1 MTEER
6 NAPHTPEMRKK
17 ANSYFFAKVAFNVI
31 LIVLGALLI
40 GALLRRMQTQAS
52 IRRQNENSQLALN
65 EALTTLQRNEDSA
78 EGLEEIYHQ
87 GSQQILNDIELVLS
101 GGLSEAM
108 VTTDDDI
115 RAQIMQ
121 EAAER
126 AGVDYLFVLAR
137 DGRIMI
143 SPDRENFRINPA
155 VTGIL
160 TQENIN
166 SLLNYT
172 NKADG
177 TVQPVQVKN
186 RFGTFWFYSRP
197 YYFWNEEYALVI
209 GLDSSVLDEQTGTL
223 RDVSAVLRRTAVI
236 NDGFLFAVNKSNSL
250 FLYFNNGEDMLT
262 GRNALQCGLS
272 RNALSDGYSGVETI
286 QGQEYYCVSRIFNDQ
301 AVICA
306 TARTD
311 RIVADDRFVLFWTI
325 MGFHIVMMVS
335 LAYAVIVR
343 NDFVRHAV
351 ATDRVVLR
359 KDSDNPIYFDK
370 SVFRKVFP
378 LMLVSIMIMY
388 GISYYTQTLLEVTQG
403 VEKSAATLQE
413 VTGRYEES
421 IENREA
427 LSKYNDEHF
436 LSTARLL
443 SFVVEEMPDILN
455 EQTGRYY
462 SIYDDYGNRV
472 FLTDD
477 EGNRL
482 QSVDHSAMLQKLC
495 DNNSIDSIYIFDEDG
510 RTIATNT
517 GNWFFTLSH
526 DAEAQSYPF
535 LAVLDGRTD
544 DYIQARQTNDLG
556 EDSQF
561 IGTAMRYY
569 TMKDEDGGTHYVS
582 RSAFEQSAATSGL
595 TGTMTGDGITEHR
608 SLLQIEMSESLS
620 DRLLEPTSAEWVL
633 TTSML
638 SGGGIVMFDTSSDH
652 LCVYSPMAASIGRP
666 AAELG
671 IPDNAFSG
679 LDYYGFTRIDGISY
693 FQYFRYLDDYFIA
706 TFIPKS
712 TMYTTRVP
720 ISLMT
725 AVVCFILILFLSLTV
740 TLTNKEEEM
749 LYQVIS
755 EEEAERGLNAS
766 IFNIILPS
774 GRQTST
780 TNAAARWDNRHVPWS
795 EKAPEQKLI
804 DISKFIIMAMIIY
817 TLLIAFVIPSQF
829 HESSVLRYILG
840 GSWTKGWNV
849 FALSACALV
858 LMSTVIL
865 VAVCRI
871 PVNIIS
877 SMFGARSETLG
888 HLLLSILKYGGTIGA
903 LFYCLY
909 LVGLD
914 AGGLLAS
921 VGILSLVIGLGAQS
935 LIQDI
940 IAGIFI
946 VFEGEFRV
954 GDIVTIKEFRGTVL
968 DIGLRTTKIMGM
980 DGNIKI
986 FNNSEI
992 SGVLNMTKETSVA
1005 MTTISIEYGQDI
1017 DYVEAVLARDLPA
1030 LKENNPKI
1038 LDGPTYLGVSELG
1051 ASGVSL
1057 RVIARCR
1064 EEDVRGMNRYLNRE
1078 VLQIFYRNGI
1088 NVPFNNVTLSNLDP
1102 SPKKTMADFL
1112 AEQEEK
1118 KK

>member
-403 VEKSAATLQE
+403 VEKSAAALQE

-443 SFVVEEMPDILN
+443 H
-455 EQTGRYY
+455 Q
-462 SIYDDYGNRV
+462 
-472 FLTDD
+472 
-477 EGNRL
+477 
-482 QSVDHSAMLQKLC
+482 
-495 DNNSIDSIYIFDEDG
+495 
-510 RTIATNT
+510 
-517 GNWFFTLSH
+517 
-526 DAEAQSYPF
+526 
-535 LAVLDGRTD
+535 
-544 DYIQARQTNDLG
+544 
-556 EDSQF
+556 
-561 IGTAMRYY
+561 
-569 TMKDEDGGTHYVS
+569 
-582 RSAFEQSAATSGL
+582 
-595 TGTMTGDGITEHR
+595 
-608 SLLQIEMSESLS
+608 
-620 DRLLEPTSAEWVL
+620 
-633 TTSML
+633 
-638 SGGGIVMFDTSSDH
+638 
-652 LCVYSPMAASIGRP
+652 
-666 AAELG
+666 
-671 IPDNAFSG
+671 
-679 LDYYGFTRIDGISY
+679 
-693 FQYFRYLDDYFIA
+693 
-706 TFIPKS
+706 
-712 TMYTTRVP
+712 
-720 ISLMT
+720 
-725 AVVCFILILFLSLTV
+725 
-740 TLTNKEEEM
+740 
-749 LYQVIS
+749 
-755 EEEAERGLNAS
+755 
-766 IFNIILPS
+766 
-774 GRQTST
+774 
-780 TNAAARWDNRHVPWS
+780 
-795 EKAPEQKLI
+795 
-804 DISKFIIMAMIIY
+804 
-817 TLLIAFVIPSQF
+817 
-829 HESSVLRYILG
+829 
-840 GSWTKGWNV
+840 
-849 FALSACALV
+849 
-858 LMSTVIL
+858 
-865 VAVCRI
+865 
-871 PVNIIS
+871 
-877 SMFGARSETLG
+877 
-888 HLLLSILKYGGTIGA
+888 
-903 LFYCLY
+903 
-909 LVGLD
+909 
-914 AGGLLAS
+914 
-921 VGILSLVIGLGAQS
+921 
-935 LIQDI
+935 
-940 IAGIFI
+940 
-946 VFEGEFRV
+946 
-954 GDIVTIKEFRGTVL
+954 
-968 DIGLRTTKIMGM
+968 
-980 DGNIKI
+980 
-986 FNNSEI
+986 
-992 SGVLNMTKETSVA
+992 
-1005 MTTISIEYGQDI
+1005 
-1017 DYVEAVLARDLPA
+1017 
-1030 LKENNPKI
+1030 
-1038 LDGPTYLGVSELG
+1038 
-1051 ASGVSL
+1051 
-1057 RVIARCR
+1057 
-1064 EEDVRGMNRYLNRE
+1064 
-1078 VLQIFYRNGI
+1078 
-1088 NVPFNNVTLSNLDP
+1088 
-1102 SPKKTMADFL
+1102 
-1112 AEQEEK
+1112 
-1118 KK
+1118 